1 VLLQGARA
9 EHMDAMI
16 AKLRA
21 AGSTITVE
29 AGGVRVRGGGDI
41 LPIDITTQPHPGF
54 PTDMQAQ
61 FMVLATQAKGQS
73 VIKEMIFENRY
84 MHVPEL
90 MRMGAD
96 IHVDGRTAIIRGG
109 SKLSG
114 AAVMATDLR
123 ASASL
128 VLAGL
133 VASGKTEVLRVYH
146 LDRGY
151 ETIEKKLRGV
161 GAKIKPSESVT
172 APLRLAL
179 PKGRILEDVAAIFAR
194 AGYDLS
200 PALGDSRRLMH
211 DCGPVR
217 VLVVRSSDVPTYVA
231 HGAADLGVAGSDVI
245 DEEGRDLYE
254 PLDLRVG
261 RCTMIVAEPEAAR
274 RERGAMHIRYATK
287 YPRITKDYLQRKGL
301 TAEVIKLSGAIELGP
316 LTGLCDRIVDI
327 TQTGETLRQ
336 NGLTIIDTV
345 CEVSSRLVVNPAAL
359 KLSGPEVAELIAR
372 LGAAVAP
379 A

>member
-1 VLLQGARA
+1 
-9 EHMDAMI
+9 M
-16 AKLRA
+16 
-21 AGSTITVE
+21 S
-29 AGGVRVRGGGDI
+29 
-41 LPIDITTQPHPGF
+41 
-54 PTDMQAQ
+54 
-61 FMVLATQAKGQS
+61 
-73 VIKEMIFENRY
+73 
-84 MHVPEL
+84 
-90 MRMGAD
+90 
-96 IHVDGRTAIIRGG
+96 
-109 SKLSG
+109 
-114 AAVMATDLR
+114 
-123 ASASL
+123 
-128 VLAGL
+128 
-133 VASGKTEVLRVYH
+133 
-146 LDRGY
+146 
-151 ETIEKKLRGV
+151 
-161 GAKIKPSESVT
+161 

-217 VLVVRSSDVPTYVA
+217 VLVVRNSDVPTYVA

-345 CEVSSRLVVNPAAL
+345 CEVSSRLVVNPAVM
-359 KLSGPEVAELIAR
+359 KLSGPEVGELIAR